1 MNIANIITGSRLV
14 WFVIF
19 IWAVVIDWRQLAV
32 ITFLAAWGLDA
43 VDGFVARRLG
53 QATGFG
59 YIFDKAV
66 DRTIVVAGVI
76 ILLMYQVVPDFG
88 LLILTKDIA
97 ALPAM
102 TAQLKSRTALPSMG
116 KGGKVA
122 VVGQGLA
129 VFWLW
134 AGLPGGLW
142 VVMAVAAVGAV
153 VGGRYV
159 FRMHSVSSQSL
170 N

>member
-1 MNIANIITGSRLV
+1 MSIANLITGSRLI

-19 IWAVVIDWRQLAV
+19 IWAVEKERLGLAAV
-32 ITFLAAWGLDA
+32 MFLAAWGLDA

-59 YIFDKAV
+59 YFFDKVV
-66 DRTIVVAGVI
+66 DRIIVVAGVI

-102 TAQLKSRTALPSMG
+102 TAQLKSRTAVPSMG

-134 AGLPGGLW
+134 ASLPGGLW
-142 VVMAVAAVGAV
+142 VVMAVAALGVV

-159 FRMHSVSSQSL
+159 FKTMYAK
-170 N
+170 